1 MPLRYETSFSF
12 GIRICTPR
20 PPMGWNTAKRR
31 GRRALGH
38 ARRYLRSDHSGL
50 TGSGRTATYH
60 HAGGGA
66 GRRLRRHHVSIFPA
80 QTGASLR
87 CAAMASRSHLSR
99 SRGRLPGLSRAS
111 GSGDGGRSRHGFL
124 DAKTER
130 LDVTKALYLIAED
143 LDTTTL
149 LAEATSRNVAATTT
163 MLATA
168 ADADFENL
176 LAVASTMFSGIAGS
190 TRIVFERGASLFA
203 LQGCA
208 ASCHS
213 CADLICSHLDEP
225 GRATKMG
232 GKWLACLCRLAAS
245 CS

>member
-1 MPLRYETSFSF
+1 MAEQAGVSVGTMYQYFPHKQALLYAVLQWHLAHISAAVEVACQ
-12 GIRICTPR
+12 GC
-20 PPMGWNTAKRR
+20 R
-31 GRRALGH
+31 GRPA
-38 ARRYLRSDHSGL
+38 AEMADGL
-50 TGSGRTATYH
+50 VNA
-60 HAGGGA
+60 
-66 GRRLRRHHVSIFPA
+66 
-80 QTGASLR
+80 
-87 CAAMASRSHLSR
+87 
-99 SRGRLPGLSRAS
+99 
-111 GSGDGGRSRHGFL
+111 FL

-190 TRIVFERGASLFA
+190 TRIVFERGASSSLFRS
-203 LQGCA
+203 CA

-213 CADLICSHLDEP
+213 CADLICSHSQAMSGSISSTSKVRSITSPIPL
-225 GRATKMG
+225 GILKSHSMQA
-232 GKWLACLCRLAAS
+232 LAS
-245 CS
+245 CPLYPR